1 MSLKKELVTLLDNLA
16 AILEFKGDNPFKI
29 NAYRNGANIIRSIED
44 DLESIIKS
52 GEIKNVKGLGKG
64 LLQIINEYY
73 EKGFSSEY
81 NAVTSE
87 VPVGILDLLKINGLG
102 AKKIKTLYT
111 ELGISNLED
120 LESACLDG
128 RIASV
133 KGFGEKTQESILKE
147 IERININ
154 RNLILQSIAQKRSAE
169 ITEKL
174 KKMSSSIRIEITG
187 EIRRANEVISK
198 LEFLVLIS
206 DKSLF
211 EKELNENFEVKD
223 AFEVNKRIP
232 ALPNY
237 NSDASGGIEL
247 NEYSDFPVIVYYT
260 TSKSDFEMLL
270 FHTTGSEEFI
280 KILTKEEDIKGETD
294 ENSFIGSNVGFIIP
308 EMREVNYFEAPLE
321 LRNNSRLSIKNF
333 KGLLH
338 FHTNYSDG
346 QNTIMEMS
354 KSAETLGF
362 KFAVICDHSKAAFY
376 ANGLNEER
384 ILKQKEEIQSLRK
397 SLGIKLFHG
406 IECDILKDGQ
416 LDYSEDFLKNFEF
429 IVASVHSSFKLTE
442 DEMTKRIITAVE
454 NPNTDLLGHPTGRL
468 LLSRSA
474 YKVNMQKVI
483 DACASNSVALEIN
496 ANPFRL
502 DLDWRLIYY
511 AREKGC
517 MFSINP
523 DAHSTEGI
531 KDIEYGIRT
540 ARKGGLQPEEVINC
554 YEINDFRKFLKR
566 KISREV

>member
-16 AILEFKGDNPFKI
+16 SILEFKGDNPFKI
-29 NAYRNGANIIRSIED
+29 NAFRNGANIIRSIED

-52 GEIKNVKGLGKG
+52 GEIKHVKGLGKG

-102 AKKIKTLYT
+102 AKKIKVLYT

-154 RNLILQSIAQKRSAE
+154 RNLILQSIAQKRSVE
-169 ITEKL
+169 ITDKL
-174 KKMSSSIRIEITG
+174 KKISPIRIEITG

-198 LEFLVLIS
+198 LEFLALIS

-211 EKELNENFEVKD
+211 EKELKESFEVKD

-232 ALPNY
+232 SLPNY
-237 NSDASGGIEL
+237 SSDTCGGFEL

-260 TSKSDFEMLL
+260 TSKSEFELLL

-280 KILTKEEDIKGETD
+280 KILTKEEDIKGETED
-294 ENSFIGSNVGFIIP
+294 NRFIGSDIGFIIP
-308 EMREVNYFEAPLE
+308 EMREVNYFEAPSE

-362 KFAVICDHSKAAFY
+362 EFAVICDHSKAAFY

-384 ILKQKEEIQSLRK
+384 VLKQKQEIQSIGK
-397 SLGIKLFHG
+397 SFVIKLFHG

-416 LDYSEDFLKNFEF
+416 LDYSEDFLMNFDF

-442 DEMTKRIITAVE
+442 EEMTKRIITAIE

-483 DACASNSVALEIN
+483 DACASNNVALEIN

-517 MFSINP
+517 LFSINP

-531 KDIEYGIRT
+531 KDIAYGIRT

-554 YEINDFRKFLKR
+554 YGINDFRKFLKR